1 MALQEESPAPVAER
15 EAPPPARGAQR
26 WSAARGLL
34 LGRPE
39 TGALFGALAMFVVF
53 AFIAPSRDLFLER
66 STLIGISSITA
77 ELAIVSMAVTV
88 LMISGHFDLSVGSM
102 LGLTSILVPYLMVNE
117 GWTSSVAFLVA
128 VGVAITLGL
137 FNGLFVVV
145 TRIPSFIVTLGTLLI
160 WRGVVNG
167 VSGGGVVSVPQNDV
181 VFKVFSYRVESGVFR
196 GYQVS
201 VLWMLAVLL
210 VLSFL
215 LLRTRFGN
223 WTFAAGGNERAARS
237 MGVPVDRVWLSL
249 FVVTALAAFLTGLIQ
264 AGRFNVV
271 EATRGQGYELQAIA
285 AAVIG
290 GARLNGGYGSVLGAL
305 LGALMI
311 AMIQQ
316 GLVLSGISSYWLT
329 VAIGGLIIGAVT
341 LNQVLGRSRPQV

>member
-1 MALQEESPAPVAER
+1 MALQEESPASVAER

-34 LGRPE
+34 IGRPE
-39 TGALFGALAMFVVF
+39 TGALFGAVAMFVVF

-66 STLIGISSITA
+66 STLIGITSITA
-77 ELAIVSMAVTV
+77 ELSIVAMAVTI

-117 GWTSSVAFLVA
+117 GWSSGLAFIVAL
-128 VGVAITLGL
+128 GVAITLGL
-137 FNGLFVVV
+137 FNGLFVTV
-145 TRIPSFIVTLGTLLI
+145 TRIPSFIVTLGTLLV

-167 VSGGGVVSVPQNDV
+167 VSGGGVVSVPQDDAL
-181 VFKVFSYRVESGVFR
+181 FKIFGYRFESGFFR

-341 LNQVLGRSRPQV
+341 VNQMLGRSRPQA